1 MNKSFFYR
9 ILLVLLLLIV
19 FVCFSAYFYVTAV
32 SSGISDSVFRL
43 HVIANS
49 DSDEDQAL
57 KLKVRDSLLEYM
69 NSLCSSTSSKEEAMR
84 IANEHIDDFT
94 KIAQDV
100 IAQNGYDYSV
110 DVSVGSCDFP
120 TKEYGDVSLPAGTYD
135 ALRVK
140 MGSASGHNWWCV
152 MFPPLCFVDVSSGI
166 VPDESKE
173 ILHDTMSDEEY
184 DLVTSSDSDSELTFK
199 FKLVEFF
206 ENFRLKLASN

>member
-9 ILLVLLLLIV
+9 ILLVVLLLIV

-140 MGSASGHNWWCV
+140 IGSASGHNWWCV

>member
-9 ILLVLLLLIV
+9 ILLVVLLLIV

-100 IAQNGYDYSV
+100 IAQNGYNYSV

-140 MGSASGHNWWCV
+140 IGSASGHNWWCV

-166 VPDESKE
+166 VPDDSKE

>member
-9 ILLVLLLLIV
+9 ILLVVLLLIV

-120 TKEYGDVSLPAGTYD
+120 TKEYGDVSLPAGTYN

-140 MGSASGHNWWCV
+140 IGSASGHNWWCV

-184 DLVTSSDSDSELTFK
+184 DLVTSSDSNSELTFK

>member
-1 MNKSFFYR
+1 MNKSIFYR

-140 MGSASGHNWWCV
+140 IGSASGHNWWCV
-152 MFPPLCFVDVSSGI
+152 LFPPLCFVDVSSGI